1 MLMDVPVSLQRKCL
15 SDTNPQWW
23 LTPNLNNVCPEI
35 NFACCEPFQVIS
47 EKELTK
53 FIDIINKNKSK
64 AVQYSRSF
72 TIRGIPEIDEILGCS
87 NLEMILSKIV
97 GIELKMHPIKVEHSH
112 VNLQA
117 KNEESAVDDWHL
129 DYVPFVFVILLEKS
143 GKETVG
149 VNSGRLCT
157 KDFGDFSMKPGEG
170 ILLQG
175 SHVLHKA
182 EMCEEGSRTSL
193 VISLVPKNIELYDC
207 TMVYKH
213 RPTYDEQSIFYDFIS
228 YRMANIKEMGQN
240 ILSSYHSDENI
251 KFWISRIRDEC
262 MIIENCLI

>member
-1 MLMDVPVSLQRKCL
+1 MLMGVPASLQRKYL
-15 SDTNPQWW
+15 SDINLQWR
-23 LTPNLNNVCPEI
+23 LTPNFNNICPEI
-35 NFACCEPFQVIS
+35 NFACSEPFQVLS

-53 FIDIINKNKSK
+53 FIDIINKNQSK
-64 AVQYSRSF
+64 AVQYSRSY
-72 TIRGIPEIDEILGCS
+72 TIRGIPEIDDILGLS
-87 NLEMILSKIV
+87 DLEVILSEIV
-97 GIELKMHPIKVEHSH
+97 GTELKMHPIKVEHSH
-112 VNLQA
+112 INLQA

-143 GKETVG
+143 GKESG

-182 EMCEEGSRTSL
+182 EICEGGSRTSL
-193 VISLVPKNIELYDC
+193 VISLVPRNIKLYDC

-213 RPTYDEQSIFYDFIS
+213 KPTYNEQSIFYDFIS
-228 YRMANIKEMGQN
+228 YRLANIVEMGNN
-240 ILSSYHSDENI
+240 IRSNCHSDENI
-251 KFWISRIRDEC
+251 KFWLSRIRDEC
-262 MIIENCLI
+262 MTIENCLI